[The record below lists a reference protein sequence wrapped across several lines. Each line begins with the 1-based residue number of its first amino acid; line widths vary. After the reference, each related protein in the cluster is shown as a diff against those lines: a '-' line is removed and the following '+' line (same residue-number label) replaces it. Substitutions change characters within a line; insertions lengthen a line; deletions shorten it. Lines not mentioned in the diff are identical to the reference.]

1 MLCSTFHLNDNVTHH
16 NLLPFAGTIAMSI
29 FLNCRHYCYAY
40 GQAIVDV
47 RRQYLVKK
55 NVCDSTED
63 KVLPPQ
69 YQFCLF
75 LTPIMDCP
83 VADLVQG
90 GALLWRTNFHPTP
103 RWNLRGWRGSP
114 RDRPRRRHPAQ
125 LPPPPW
131 RAVFRDPG
139 RGPSWNFYPYVHPR
153 QLVWRDLLVFIFLC
167 PFLHVSHSSTK

>member
-1 MLCSTFHLNDNVTHH
+1 M
-16 NLLPFAGTIAMSI
+16 PI
-29 FLNCRHYCYAY
+29 FFNCRHYCYAY

-63 KVLPPQ
+63 KVSTILSQAWNYP
-69 YQFCLF
+69 L
-75 LTPIMDCP
+75 LL
-83 VADLVQG
+83 ADLVQG
-90 GALLWRTNFHPTP
+90 GALLWGAYLHPKP
-103 RWNLRGWRGSP
+103 GRHLWGWRSSP
-114 RDRPRRRHPAQ
+114 RHRPRRGDTAQ